1 MARIHLSERTLGGA
15 RPLSD
20 AIRLAEGAARTA
32 LHLDPESA
40 IAHAA
45 LAWVLDHQGEQE
57 AALGEAEAALVL
69 DPNDPQGYLIKGH
82 VLAMSGHPD
91 EARQA
96 LDIALRLD
104 PFGPTTPAVMHNRAV
119 NCYLARSYSDVGTIA
134 RRTIRTYPA
143 HPRPYVWLAAALG
156 QLGHADEARSA
167 LNMAATKSPSYLKYK
182 TNSKAPYM
190 RLQDHEHLLA
200 GLRKAGWEG

>member
-1 MARIHLSERTLGGA
+1 MARIHLSERTLGGS
-15 RPLSD
+15 RPLSE
-20 AIRLAEGAARTA
+20 AIRLAEGAARAA
-32 LHLDPESA
+32 LDLDPESA

-57 AALGEAEAALVL
+57 AALGEAEAALDL
-69 DPNDPQGYLIKGH
+69 DPNDPQGHLIKGH
-82 VLAMSGHPD
+82 VLAVTGHPD

-104 PFGPTTPAVMHNRAV
+104 PFGSTAPAVMHNRAV
-119 NCYLARSYSDVGTIA
+119 NCYLSRSYSEVDMIA

-156 QLGHADEARSA
+156 QLGHADKARLA
-167 LNMAATKSPSYLKYK
+167 LNLAITKSSSYLKYK

-190 RLQDHEHLLA
+190 RIQDHEHLLE
-200 GLRKAGWEG
+200 GLRKAGWKS